1 MCFQLD
7 SGHLEVCNMVCLL
20 AAILEKKKNRKM
32 KLNSNFIQYF
42 ITISFCLISVSTA
55 NGQIENEKYQTE
67 SIYLKG
73 SKYVK
78 NGIEYPIGY
87 WGQHLKKEMEVSQ
100 YAVIEYNN
108 FQQKRKTAFIWSTIS
123 AAMSVSALFVDD
135 NDIQYGLMLGG
146 LGLSIVSFPISR
158 KAGNSFQK
166 AIWIR
171 NGEIL
176 DQ

>member
-1 MCFQLD
+1 M
-7 SGHLEVCNMVCLL
+7 E
-20 AAILEKKKNRKM
+20 
-32 KLNSNFIQYF
+32 LNSNFIQYF
-42 ITISFCLISVSTA
+42 LAISFYLITVSIV
-55 NGQIENEKYQTE
+55 NGQIANGKYQTE

-87 WGQHLKKEMEVSQ
+87 WGQNLKKEMEVSQ

-108 FQQKRKTAFIWSTIS
+108 FQQKRKTAFILSTIS
-123 AAMSVSALFVDD
+123 LASIVSSMFVD
-135 NDIQYGLMLGG
+135 NDALQSGLFFGG

-158 KAGNSFQK
+158 KASNSFQK